1 MEQLPDALDFL
12 EGGDLEAASAES
24 IAAAAQEV
32 QEHFPAAAA
41 GITEIVENP
50 VPHLDP
56 DGVVPKKLLAE
67 ALAFF
72 LAHKEKFANTAHI
85 SVLDYRLSSSEPRF
99 HVIDMES
106 GRVKSYRM
114 ANGIGSEPDH
124 DGIAHKFGNQP
135 GSNMSSL
142 GFARTAETYFGKHGL
157 SLRLDGLSPTNSN
170 LRPRAVVVHGADYV
184 HDKAVIQGRSNGC
197 PAVPMAQKDEVI
209 SAIKG
214 GSLMYFGRSGD

>member
-1 MEQLPDALDFL
+1 MERIPDALDFL

-24 IAAAAQEV
+24 ITAAAQEV
-32 QEHFPAAAA
+32 QEQFPAAAV
-41 GITEIVENP
+41 GITGIVENP
-50 VPHLDP
+50 MPNLDP
-56 DGVVPKKLLAE
+56 GGVVPRKLLAE

-72 LAHKEKFANTAHI
+72 LGHREKFPNARHL
-85 SVLDYRLSSSEPRF
+85 SVLDYGMRSSEPRF

-106 GRVKSYRM
+106 GQVKSYRM

-124 DGIAHKFGNQP
+124 DGFAHKFGNVS

-142 GFARTAETYFGKHGL
+142 GFARTAETYVGKHGL

-184 HDKAVIQGRSNGC
+184 HDKPVIQGRSNGC

-209 SAIKG
+209 SKIKG
-214 GSLMYFGRSGD
+214 GSLMYFARSEG